1 MGKLAYSWHI
11 QRDRKIPGTTVRCS
25 TIPEELGRVEYFLTD
40 KTGTLTRNE
49 MVFKKLALGVRS
61 YGSDTIAEVRQL
73 VRNGFMKKRSIYLSE
88 DHSGALVPEVTD
100 GGTEQQVCDA
110 VLALAVCHNVTP
122 VLEEEWE
129 STAAEQEQTEDEEE
143 VVVFSRENGKG
154 GGPRMSY
161 QASSPDE
168 VALVTWTEKVGLALS
183 KRELTE
189 MEIDAPHD
197 IQLHYRILQLF
208 PFTSESKRMGIIVQ
222 DTTTGRITLYMKGA
236 DSVMTRIV
244 DYTDW
249 LEEECGNLAR
259 EGLRILVV
267 GKKELTEEEYADF
280 ESRYT
285 QAKLSVHD
293 RNEKIAGVLASIE
306 NGLHLLCVTG
316 VEDQLQE
323 DVRPSLEMLRNAGI
337 KVWMLTGDKQETA
350 ISIAHSSQL
359 VSKHQNMYIFQQVKT
374 SSDVQKE
381 LRNFRRKT
389 DHALVISGASLEVC
403 LTQCEVEFINLVRQ
417 CPAVVCCRCSP
428 THKAQVVQLI
438 KKHTKRPTCAVGDG
452 GNDVSMIQ
460 AANVGIGIVGKEGKQ
475 ASLAADF
482 SITKFKHIGRLLMWH
497 GRNSYKRSSSLSQ
510 FVIHRGLIITAMQV
524 VFTVVF
530 YFAAVALYEGV
541 LMIGYATVYTM
552 APVFSLVLDEDVSSE
567 DALDFPELYKELMK
581 GRSLSF
587 KTFFTWFLISVY
599 QGSVIMFG
607 SFLLLHDEFLHVVS
621 VTFTALI
628 ITELVMVG
636 LTVRTWHWL
645 MVVAELVS
653 VVVYIA
659 SLAVLSYYFDPT
671 FLLTFGFVWKTLLIT
686 SLSIV
691 PLCVLKV
698 VQRRCAPASYMKLAK
713 RNSAFRNCAFWK
725 CKI

>member
-1 MGKLAYSWHI
+1 VYAGTAVGVVVYSGRETRSVFNTSQPRAKVGLLDLEINRLTKILFLLTISISFTVLCLRGFAGPWYLFLLRYVLLFSYIIPISLRVSLEMGKLAYSWHI

-249 LEEECGNLAR
+249 LEEE
-259 EGLRILVV
+259 V
-267 GKKELTEEEYADF
+267 G
-280 ESRYT
+280 
-285 QAKLSVHD
+285 
-293 RNEKIAGVLASIE
+293 
-306 NGLHLLCVTG
+306 LCV
-316 VEDQLQE
+316 
-323 DVRPSLEMLRNAGI
+323 
-337 KVWMLTGDKQETA
+337 
-350 ISIAHSSQL
+350 
-359 VSKHQNMYIFQQVKT
+359 VS
-374 SSDVQKE
+374 
-381 LRNFRRKT
+381 
-389 DHALVISGASLEVC
+389 
-403 LTQCEVEFINLVRQ
+403 
-417 CPAVVCCRCSP
+417 
-428 THKAQVVQLI
+428 
-438 KKHTKRPTCAVGDG
+438 
-452 GNDVSMIQ
+452 
-460 AANVGIGIVGKEGKQ
+460 
-475 ASLAADF
+475 
-482 SITKFKHIGRLLMWH
+482 
-497 GRNSYKRSSSLSQ
+497 
-510 FVIHRGLIITAMQV
+510 
-524 VFTVVF
+524 
-530 YFAAVALYEGV
+530 
-541 LMIGYATVYTM
+541 
-552 APVFSLVLDEDVSSE
+552 
-567 DALDFPELYKELMK
+567 
-581 GRSLSF
+581 
-587 KTFFTWFLISVY
+587 
-599 QGSVIMFG
+599 
-607 SFLLLHDEFLHVVS
+607 
-621 VTFTALI
+621 
-628 ITELVMVG
+628 
-636 LTVRTWHWL
+636 
-645 MVVAELVS
+645 
-653 VVVYIA
+653 
-659 SLAVLSYYFDPT
+659 
-671 FLLTFGFVWKTLLIT
+671 
-686 SLSIV
+686 
-691 PLCVLKV
+691 
-698 VQRRCAPASYMKLAK
+698 
-713 RNSAFRNCAFWK
+713 
-725 CKI
+725 